1 MSNPNVWG
9 PPLWR
14 LLHTLAEKAGKQ
26 TNPILIADERRAWIS
41 FLKAVEMVI
50 PCQRCKAHYTKWRT
64 THRLEQFMNYSPT
77 VFREE
82 ARKWLW
88 GLHSEVN
95 EERNVTNLALSDLPS
110 IYEKRTREDISKDS
124 VDCIAAFKTAVQ
136 YTPLPVEALRNFKT
150 AFTKLRGT
158 LG

>member
-1 MSNPNVWG
+1 MSNRDTWG

-14 LLHTLAEKAGKQ
+14 LLHTLAEKLGKH
-26 TNPILIADERRAWIS
+26 TNSLLMTDERRAWIS
-41 FLKAVEMVI
+41 FLKAVEMAI
-50 PCQRCKAHYTKWRT
+50 PCPKCKAHYIKWRT
-64 THRLEQFMNYSPT
+64 VHKFEEFMTCPPAS
-77 VFREE
+77 FREE
-82 ARKWLW
+82 ARKWVW
-88 GLHSEVN
+88 ALHTQVN
-95 EERNVTNLALSDLPS
+95 EERGVPNIDLLEVAS
-110 IYEKRTREDISKDS
+110 MYENRSQQDLLKDS